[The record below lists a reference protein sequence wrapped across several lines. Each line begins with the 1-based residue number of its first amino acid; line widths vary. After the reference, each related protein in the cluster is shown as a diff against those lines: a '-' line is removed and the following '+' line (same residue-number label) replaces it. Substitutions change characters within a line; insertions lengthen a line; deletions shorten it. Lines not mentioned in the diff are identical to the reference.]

1 MAYDKK
7 SIKVDDDDNRILV
20 NIIESQIHDSLGF
33 ISTDTSLERQVAL
46 EYYLREPYG
55 NEVEGRSQIVTGE
68 VAEVVDGALPQIM
81 KVFTTSSKAVE
92 FEPVNEGDGPLAE
105 QITTFVNHIFYKD
118 NNGFEIMHDWFKD
131 ALLQKVGIVKAYWN
145 DKKDVTKETYE
156 NLTED
161 ELALIMQDEE
171 VEIVSQEVVEEVIEQ
186 DPEPII
192 DPSTGQ
198 PPMDPMSGQ
207 PMVDEMGMPLMVEVP
222 PIVNTYYNVKCKR
235 TKDFSRV
242 KIENVAPEEFLI
254 DKRATTIEDATFVA
268 QRSLVTRSDLIAM
281 GYDKD
286 VVAELSTGDT
296 LDYTPER
303 VARYSRGEEPFSSNN
318 SDDES
323 MELVEYYECYV
334 RTDLDKEGIASLH
347 RVCYADN
354 QVLMH
359 EECEYV
365 PFHSVCPI
373 PIPHKFFG
381 QSLADRA
388 LDLQL
393 IKSTVTR
400 QMLDNL
406 YLTNNY
412 RVGAV
417 EGQVNLDDLLTST
430 AGGVIRIKNP
440 NALVPMTVQ
449 SSASQSFPMLE
460 YLDSVQAK
468 RTGVSDAQQGL
479 NPDILSNVTATA
491 VSAMTSASQGKLE
504 LVARI
509 FADTGMTSL
518 FKGILHLV
526 CKYQQKERIIKV
538 HNSFVPMDPREWSN
552 EYNLTVNVGLG
563 TGGKQEQLATMQMIL
578 QKQEEVLKGYGLNNP
593 LVNLKQYR
601 DTLAKFINMAGF
613 KDDSA
618 FLMNISEEQAA
629 AMAKQ
634 AAEAPEKDDPNT
646 AAAKILAEVEREKAQ
661 MQMQAKMAQLEL
673 EKQQLELKMQKEMLE
688 LQQAR
693 VEFEKEMAMKELELA
708 QKAQNDNNKSELSQ
722 SKELINAL
730 DKINNLSQ
738 QGI

>member
-7 SIKVDDDDNRILV
+7 NMDKDSDESRALL
-20 NIIESQIHDSLGF
+20 NIVESHIDDSLGF
-33 ISTDTSLERQVAL
+33 IETETSQERQTAL

-92 FEPVNEGDGPLAE
+92 FEPVNVGDGAIAE
-105 QITTFVNHIFYKD
+105 QVTAYVNHIFYKD
-118 NNGFEIMHDWFKD
+118 NNGFELMHDWFKD
-131 ALLQKVGIVKAYWN
+131 GLLQKVGVLKAYWD
-145 DKKDVTKETYE
+145 DKKNTTKEKYE

-161 ELALIMQDEE
+161 ELAMIMQDEE
-171 VEIVSQEVVEEVIEQ
+171 IEIVSQEEVEEVIEQ
-186 DPEPII
+186 EPQPAVDPM
-192 DPSTGQ
+192 TGQ
-198 PPMDPMSGQ
+198 PV
-207 PMVDEMGMPLMVEVP
+207 VDEMGMPMMMDVP
-222 PIVNTYYNVKCKR
+222 PIVNVYYNVKCKR
-235 TKDFSRV
+235 TKDSSKV

-281 GYDKD
+281 GYDPE
-286 VVAELSTGDT
+286 VVASLATGDT

-303 VARYSRGEEPFSSNN
+303 VARFGAGEQPFNTNDSN
-318 SDDES
+318 DES
-323 MELVEYYECYV
+323 MEIVEYYECYV
-334 RTDLDKEGIASLH
+334 RTDMDEDGVAELH

-354 QVLMH
+354 QILMS
-359 EECEYV
+359 EECDYV

-373 PIPHKFFG
+373 PVPHKFFG

-388 LDLQL
+388 VDLQL

-449 SSASQSFPMLE
+449 SSAAQSFPMLE
-460 YLDSVQAK
+460 YLDSIQAK
-468 RTGVSDAQQGL
+468 RSGVSDAQQGL

-504 LVARI
+504 LIARI

-518 FKGILHLV
+518 FKGILQLV
-526 CKYQQKERIIKV
+526 CKYQDKERIIKI
-538 HNSFVPMDPREWSN
+538 NNNFVPMNPREWN
-552 EYNLTVNVGLG
+552 TQYNVTVNVGLG

-578 QKQEEVLKGYGLNNP
+578 AKQEEVIKGYGLANP

-618 FLMNISEEQAA
+618 FLMEISEEQAMQ
-629 AMAKQ
+629 MAQQ
-634 AAEAPEKDDPNT
+634 AAQAPKEDDPNT
-646 AAAKILAEVEREKAQ
+646 KAAKVLAQVEQEKAQ
-661 MQMQAKMAQLEL
+661 MQMQQKMAQLDL
-673 EKQQLELKMQKEMLE
+673 EKQELELKVQKEMLE
-688 LQQAR
+688 LQQKQAQ
-693 VEFEKEMAMKELELA
+693 FEADMAMKEMELA
-708 QKAQNDNNKSELSQ
+708 QKIANENKKTNLNE

-730 DKINNLSQ
+730 DKINNIASK
-738 QGI
+738 

>member
-7 SIKVDDDDNRILV
+7 NMDVDSDESRALL
-20 NIIESQIHDSLGF
+20 NIVESHIDDSLGF
-33 ISTDTSLERQVAL
+33 IETETSQERQTAL

-92 FEPVNEGDGPLAE
+92 FEPVNVGDGAIAE
-105 QITTFVNHIFYKD
+105 QVTAYVNHIFYKD
-118 NNGFEIMHDWFKD
+118 NNGFELMHDWFKD
-131 ALLQKVGIVKAYWN
+131 GLLQKVGVLKAYWD
-145 DKKDVTKETYE
+145 DKKNTTKEKYE

-161 ELALIMQDEE
+161 ELAMIMQDEE
-171 VEIVSQEVVEEVIEQ
+171 IEIVSQEEVEEVIEQ
-186 DPEPII
+186 EPQPAVDPM
-192 DPSTGQ
+192 TGQ
-198 PPMDPMSGQ
+198 PV
-207 PMVDEMGMPLMVEVP
+207 VDEMGMPMMMDVP
-222 PIVNTYYNVKCKR
+222 PIVNVYYNVKCKR
-235 TKDFSRV
+235 TKDSSKV

-281 GYDKD
+281 GYDPE
-286 VVAELSTGDT
+286 VVASLATGDT

-303 VARYSRGEEPFSSNN
+303 VARFGAGEQPFNTNDSN
-318 SDDES
+318 DES
-323 MELVEYYECYV
+323 MEIVEYYECYV
-334 RTDLDKEGIASLH
+334 RTDMDEDGVAELH

-354 QVLMH
+354 QILMS
-359 EECEYV
+359 EECDYV

-373 PIPHKFFG
+373 PVPHKFFG

-388 LDLQL
+388 VDLQL

-449 SSASQSFPMLE
+449 SSAAQSFPMLE

-468 RTGVSDAQQGL
+468 RSGVSDAQQGL

-504 LVARI
+504 LIARI

-518 FKGILHLV
+518 FKGILQLV
-526 CKYQQKERIIKV
+526 CKYQDKERIIKI
-538 HNSFVPMDPREWSN
+538 NNNFVPMNPREWN
-552 EYNLTVNVGLG
+552 TQYNVTVNVGLG

-578 QKQEEVLKGYGLNNP
+578 AKQEEVIKGYGLANP

-618 FLMNISEEQAA
+618 FLMEVSEQQAMQMAQQAA
-629 AMAKQ
+629 Q
-634 AAEAPEKDDPNT
+634 APKEDDPNT
-646 AAAKILAEVEREKAQ
+646 KAAKVLAQVEQEKAQ
-661 MQMQAKMAQLEL
+661 MQMQQKMAQLDL
-673 EKQQLELKMQKEMLE
+673 EKQELELKVQKEMLE
-688 LQQAR
+688 LQQKQAQ
-693 VEFEKEMAMKELELA
+693 FEADMAMKEMELA
-708 QKAQNDNNKSELSQ
+708 QKIANENKKTNLNE

-730 DKINNLSQ
+730 DKINNIASK
-738 QGI
+738 

>member
-7 SIKVDDDDNRILV
+7 NMDKDSDESRALL
-20 NIIESQIHDSLGF
+20 NIVESHIDDSLGF
-33 ISTDTSLERQVAL
+33 IETETSQERQTAL

-92 FEPVNEGDGPLAE
+92 FEPVNVGDGAIAE
-105 QITTFVNHIFYKD
+105 QVTAYVNHIFYKD
-118 NNGFEIMHDWFKD
+118 NNGFELMHDWFKD
-131 ALLQKVGIVKAYWN
+131 GLLQKVGVLKAYWD
-145 DKKDVTKETYE
+145 DKKNTTKEKYE

-161 ELALIMQDEE
+161 ELAMIMQDEE
-171 VEIVSQEVVEEVIEQ
+171 VEIVEQEEVEEVIEQ
-186 DPEPII
+186 EPQPAMDPM
-192 DPSTGQ
+192 TGQ
-198 PPMDPMSGQ
+198 PMM
-207 PMVDEMGMPLMVEVP
+207 DEMGVPIMMDVP
-222 PIVNTYYNVKCKR
+222 PIVNVYYNVKCKR
-235 TKDFSRV
+235 TKDSSKV

-268 QRSLVTRSDLIAM
+268 QRSLVTRSDLVAM
-281 GYDKD
+281 GYDPE
-286 VVAELSTGDT
+286 VVASLATGDT

-303 VARYSRGEEPFSSNN
+303 VARFGAGEQPFNTNDSN
-318 SDDES
+318 DES
-323 MELVEYYECYV
+323 MEIVEYYECYV
-334 RTDLDKEGIASLH
+334 RTDMDEDGVAELH

-354 QVLMH
+354 QILMS
-359 EECEYV
+359 EECDYV

-373 PIPHKFFG
+373 PVPHKFFG

-388 LDLQL
+388 VDLQL

-449 SSASQSFPMLE
+449 SSAAQSFPMLE
-460 YLDSVQAK
+460 YLDSIQAK
-468 RTGVSDAQQGL
+468 RRGVSDAQQGL

-504 LVARI
+504 LIARI

-518 FKGILHLV
+518 FKGILQLV
-526 CKYQQKERIIKV
+526 CKYQDKERIIKI
-538 HNSFVPMDPREWSN
+538 NNNFVPMNPREWN
-552 EYNLTVNVGLG
+552 TQYNVTVNVGLG

-578 QKQEEVLKGYGLNNP
+578 AKQEEVIKGYGLANP

-618 FLMNISEEQAA
+618 FLMEVSEEQAMQ
-629 AMAKQ
+629 MAQQ
-634 AAEAPEKDDPNT
+634 AAQAPKEDDPNT
-646 AAAKILAEVEREKAQ
+646 KAAKVLAEVEREKAQ
-661 MQMQAKMAQLEL
+661 MKMQEQMAKLNL
-673 EKQQLELKMQKEMLE
+673 EKEQMELKAQKEMLE
-688 LQQAR
+688 LQQQR
-693 VEFEKEMAMKELELA
+693 MEFEKEMALKELELA
-708 QKAQNDNNKSELSQ
+708 QKAANDNKKSDLNQ

-730 DKINNLSQ
+730 DKINNIASR
-738 QGI
+738 